1 MALAAAQWGCQH
13 LVHHLMRRLPP
24 GQLPYAGAPWRAIG
38 GSRSSGLDAPLRHPH
53 MNPGMAPMA
62 RNFQNRSTKASGGR
76 WQIPVNL
83 CAGVLQL
90 SAMTA
95 TKHDAM
101 CGSATGRRGAADERR
116 GRGRAGTM
124 QFFRREPIVVDPSL
138 QVVNTK
144 RAGVLMVSAHACC
157 FTQCYHEIHD
167 GSNLNLLANDHCPTP
182 DAE

>member
-116 GRGRAGTM
+116 GRGRAGTI
-124 QFFRREPIVVDPSL
+124 QFFRGHCDRSQSIGGEYKTSW
-138 QVVNTK
+138 
-144 RAGVLMVSAHACC
+144 SADGLGPCLLLH
-157 FTQCYHEIHD
+157 YY